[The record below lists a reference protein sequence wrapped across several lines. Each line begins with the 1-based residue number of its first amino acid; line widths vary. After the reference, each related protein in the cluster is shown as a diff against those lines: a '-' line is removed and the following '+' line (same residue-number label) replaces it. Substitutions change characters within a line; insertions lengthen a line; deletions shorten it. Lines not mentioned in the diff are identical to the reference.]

1 MKKKLIFFLLAASM
15 FLLIWIVF
23 SVNQPPKWIGYSQD
37 GQWKADYNEE
47 SNAPKGD
54 WIGYLYL
61 EREKEAKLLG
71 AELRKNG
78 ELIHQLENSG
88 EVLTKEKNKINYI
101 HSWESMFKD
110 SGDKLQL
117 KIFWEDENGEHDAT
131 INLSPEKRF
140 FVVPNFLK

>member
-15 FLLIWIVF
+15 LLLIWIVF
-23 SVNQPPKWIGYSQD
+23 SINQPPKWIGYSHD
-37 GQWKADYNEE
+37 GQWKADYNEDVD
-47 SNAPKGD
+47 APKGD
-54 WIGYLYL
+54 WIGYLYW
-61 EREKEAKLLG
+61 ERKGEAKLLG

-88 EVLTKEKNKINYI
+88 EVLTKDKNKINYI
-101 HSWESMFKD
+101 HSWESMFED
-110 SGDKLQL
+110 SHDELQL

-131 INLSPEKRF
+131 IDLSPEKRF